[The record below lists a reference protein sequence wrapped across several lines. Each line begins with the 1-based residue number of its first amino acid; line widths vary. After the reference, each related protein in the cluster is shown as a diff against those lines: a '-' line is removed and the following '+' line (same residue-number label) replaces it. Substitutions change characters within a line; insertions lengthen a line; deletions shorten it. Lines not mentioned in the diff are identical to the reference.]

1 MAENTQNKQ
10 QTALPRMPSATGLNM
25 QNYRNPTT
33 PAAARLN
40 VSPQIQGP
48 ATGNQ
53 RLVYMGMQTV
63 QAPAG
68 VPYKRPG
75 QMVQKTVPYMVPVA
89 DARYMMYTLAP
100 EAKKQLDKVTTAYF
114 GHDRWDPSWQD
125 NVWEQAIQVSA
136 NAKAYANQNV
146 TPVDAFQMI
155 VSDMAQASG
164 GGRGGAGGGG
174 GGGGG
179 PTTTTTTSTSVSLTD
194 PGSARALVNKSL
206 TDYLGREATEQEQEK
221 FLQALNAAERRSP
234 TVTRQTTRTVPGRG
248 TASVTQDVETRQ
260 GFNPSTFAQEYAQS
274 QEGAAEYQ
282 AATNLLDVFIGS
294 LKARV

>member
-1 MAENTQNKQ
+1 
-10 QTALPRMPSATGLNM
+10 MPSATGLNM

-33 PAAARLN
+33 PAANRLN

-53 RLVYMGMQTV
+53 RLVYMGMQSV

-68 VPYKRPG
+68 IPYKKPG
-75 QMVQKTVPYMVPVA
+75 QMVQKQVPYMVPVA

-100 EAKKQLDKVTTAYF
+100 DAKKQLDEVTTAYF
-114 GHDRWDPSWQD
+114 GHNRWDPSWQD

-155 VSDMAQASG
+155 VSDMSKASG
-164 GGRGGAGGGG
+164 GGRGGGGGG
-174 GGGGG
+174 GGAAG
-179 PTTTTTTSTSVSLTD
+179 PTTTTTTSKSVSLTD

-206 TDYLGREATEQEQEK
+206 TDYLGREATEAEQEK
-221 FLQALNAAERRSP
+221 FLSALNAAERRSP
-234 TVTRQTTRTVPGRG
+234 TVTRQTTRSVPGRG
-248 TASVTQDVETRQ
+248 TSTVTQEVETQQ

>member
-1 MAENTQNKQ
+1 VAENPKNNQ
-10 QTALPRMPSATGLNM
+10 QTTLPRMPSATGLNM

-33 PAAARLN
+33 PAANRLN

-53 RLVYMGMQTV
+53 RLVYMGMQEV

-68 VPYKRPG
+68 IPFKNVNQPVK
-75 QMVQKTVPYMVPVA
+75 KNVPYMVPVA

-100 EAKKQLDKVTTAYF
+100 DAKKQLDQVTTAYF
-114 GHDRWDPSWQD
+114 GHNRWDPSWQD

-155 VSDMAQASG
+155 VSDMAGASG
-164 GGRGGAGGGG
+164 GGRGKGGGG

-179 PTTTTTTSTSVSLTD
+179 PTTTTTTSTSISLTD

-206 TDYLGREATEQEQEK
+206 TDYLGREASESEQEK
-221 FLQALNAAERRSP
+221 FMQALNAAERRNP
-234 TVTRQTTRTVPGRG
+234 TVTRQTTRSVPGRG
-248 TASVTQDVETRQ
+248 TSTVTQEAETRQ

>member
-1 MAENTQNKQ
+1 MADNTNNPQ
-10 QTALPRMPSATGLNM
+10 QTTLPRMPSATGLNM

-33 PAAARLN
+33 PAAQRIN

-53 RLVYMGMQTV
+53 RLVYMGMETV

-68 VPYKRPG
+68 IPYKKPG
-75 QMVQKTVPYMVPVA
+75 QMVQKQVPYMVPVA

-100 EAKKQLDKVTTAYF
+100 DAKKQLDAVTTAYF
-114 GHDRWDPSWQD
+114 GHNRWDPSWQD

-155 VSDMAQASG
+155 VSDMSKASG

-174 GGGGG
+174 GAAG

-206 TDYLGREATEQEQEK
+206 TDYLGREATEAEQEK

-234 TVTRQTTRTVPGRG
+234 TVTRQTTRSVPGRG
-248 TASVTQDVETRQ
+248 TATVTQDVETRQ